1 MRVKPR
7 KKRRSYTADRHNP
20 RTHQQRNPDVAIRIT
35 IEEQPSP
42 IENLFH
48 KISSALKRIFCK

>member
-1 MRVKPR
+1 MRVKP
-7 KKRRSYTADRHNP
+7 
-20 RTHQQRNPDVAIRIT
+20 RNPDVAIRIT
-35 IEEQPSP
+35 IDEKPSP